1 MLKRAIICECS
12 SPGWIISHCAVLLS
26 GHVQDRVSFPVCER
40 FALLEHGLEDGDD
53 CFREIYKAVGYAVA
67 PLPLPTCPNLL
78 CGNSVAWKLI
88 VPEGQALCRSSLRIF
103 AASQGAC
110 CNLSTRS

>member
-1 MLKRAIICECS
+1 M
-12 SPGWIISHCAVLLS
+12 
-26 GHVQDRVSFPVCER
+26 
-40 FALLEHGLEDGDD
+40 EHGLGDGDD

-88 VPEGQALCRSSLRIF
+88 VPEESSTLPKLAADICSLAERMLQPFHTKLTEPTWFILQKARLLLRRVS
-103 AASQGAC
+103 A
-110 CNLSTRS
+110 